1 MGRHIY
7 KLSVNYIYV
16 CSPIYELTVKNEVKN
31 GVIKMI
37 KEKTKLALAI
47 GLALLGIVLYVSI
60 SAAFVVLLLG
70 LVVVPPAV
78 VMVSIFV
85 EGTRIFSERMNSLP
99 ESKKESNVIYISS

>member
-1 MGRHIY
+1 
-7 KLSVNYIYV
+7 
-16 CSPIYELTVKNEVKN
+16 
-31 GVIKMI
+31 MI